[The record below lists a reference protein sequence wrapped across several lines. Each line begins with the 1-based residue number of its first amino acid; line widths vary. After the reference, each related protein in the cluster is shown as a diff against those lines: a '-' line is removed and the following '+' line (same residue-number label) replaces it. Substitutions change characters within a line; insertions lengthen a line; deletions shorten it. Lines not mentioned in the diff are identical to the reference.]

1 MHVIETARLLLRCPR
16 LDDATAI
23 FAGYATQPEVVR
35 YLPWP
40 LHRSVEDT
48 RTFLQGLLED
58 QEVNSKETFAITCR
72 ESGAFLG
79 MIDLRTTLGRSE
91 MGYALDKRHWGRGI
105 VPEAVEAMVRYAFQ
119 KEYVARVQAL
129 TLPENRASQRVLE
142 KCGFTREGT
151 LRQYQYF
158 AKLKRSVDLVM
169 WARLRA
175 NGEVRNA

>member
-1 MHVIETARLLLRCPR
+1 MHVIETARLWLRRPR

-35 YLPWP
+35 YLPWT
-40 LHRSVEDT
+40 LHRTVADT
-48 RTFLQGLLED
+48 REFLRSLLEE
-58 QEVNSKETFAITCR
+58 QEAGVKETFALTCR
-72 ESGAFLG
+72 ESGDFLG

-91 MGYALDKRHWGRGI
+91 MGYALDKRHWGQGL
-105 VPEAVEAMVRYAFQ
+105 VPEAVEALVRYAFQ

-129 TLPENRASQRVLE
+129 TLPDNRASQRVLE
-142 KCGFTREGT
+142 KCGFTREGI

-158 AKLKRSVDLVM
+158 AKLERSVDLVM

-175 NGEVRNA
+175 Y